1 MSEPT
6 RQTPSSADT
15 AHLFGPG
22 EPPLSPDQALARL
35 LDRRERQ
42 VAAMLA
48 GMSSSEHP
56 DEWRDMDRGV
66 GRLSATLLAETE
78 LLIQALRETHPAV
91 ATRHGDKLVSFDDLI
106 DAWMLKHDMEDRE
119 LAEKYGGELWRL
131 LARRP

>member
-1 MSEPT
+1 MSE
-6 RQTPSSADT
+6 QASNAQALDEQGFS
-15 AHLFGPG
+15 GPMV
-22 EPPLSPDQALARL
+22 PLSAAQALARL

-56 DEWRDMDRGV
+56 DEWRDMDRGA

-78 LLIQALRETHPAV
+78 LLIQALEAVHPELAAGDLADEVRRAV
-91 ATRHGDKLVSFDDLI
+91 AAMSNHIPYGWTERG
-106 DAWMLKHDMEDRE
+106 AQE
-119 LAEKYGGELWRL
+119 AERQILRL